1 MTWVKICGMD
11 SVASVEAAVEVGADA
26 IGLVLVENSPRHLT
40 IEQAAELAR
49 DVPIAT
55 FIVTVDMIP
64 GEALEAAEHVGATGI
79 QAHGYRALDVAAEA
93 VDAGYLSLAPIPI
106 GADGTLTDVSD
117 VPAAS
122 LPLFDTAS
130 ASQHGGTGRTF
141 DWSLLVDPGRP
152 FVLAGGLGPDNVARA
167 IETVRPFGVDASSR
181 LESQPGVKD
190 LSRIIAFIEEAKKR

>member
-11 SVASVEAAVEVGADA
+11 SVAAIEAAVETGADA
-26 IGLVLVENSPRHLT
+26 IGLVLAEDSPRHLT
-40 IEQAAELAR
+40 IERAADLAR

-79 QAHGYRALDVAAEA
+79 QAHGYRAFDVAAEA
-93 VDAGYLSLAPIPI
+93 VDAGYLSLAPVPI
-106 GADGTLTDVSD
+106 GEDGALTDID
-117 VPAAS
+117 EVPTAS

-141 DWSLLVDPGRP
+141 DWSFVVDPGRP
-152 FVLAGGLGPDNVARA
+152 FVLAGGLGPDNVAGA

-181 LESQPGVKD
+181 LESRPGVKD
-190 LSRIIAFIEEAKKR
+190 PSRIIAFIEEAKKL